1 MRKTILGLAAV
12 ACVVPA
18 LAFAADPAPNSSFRY
33 CESNDS
39 NNCPFTFKT
48 NRNGTK
54 LKKITAYNKC
64 APVPVPDGYPKIP
77 VNNEGK
83 FSKSGTVTDV
93 IGEKLQFKFQGKFKK
108 PGKAVG
114 TYDID
119 RQGCNA
125 QPKEFVAK
133 RVQQ

>member
-1 MRKTILGLAAV
+1 VRKPLLGLVAV

-18 LAFAADPAPNSSFRY
+18 LAFAADPAPSSSFRY
-33 CESNDS
+33 CESN

-48 NRNGTK
+48 NKTGTK

-64 APVPVPDGYPKIP
+64 ASVPVPDGYPKIP

-93 IGEKLQFKFQGKFKK
+93 IGQKLQFKFQGKFKK

-125 QPKEFVAK
+125 QPTEFVAK